1 MGQSILLNALVLLA
15 AALLF
20 VPLAKRLNLGSV
32 LGYLIAGVII
42 GPYGLGLI
50 GQEGQ
55 VLMDFA
61 EFGIVLMLFLIGL
74 ELEPAN
80 IRRLQKF
87 ILKAGLFQYT
97 FTTVIIGLLFVLIG
111 FDVATSAS
119 IGLAISMSSTALVLQ
134 MMKEKGLTRSP
145 AGEAALAVLLTQ
157 DVAVIPVLALLPLL
171 ASKTADL
178 GGSLISTLPGWLQ
191 TVAIL
196 AAIGAVMTSGKY
208 LLVPFLRFIARS
220 NLRELLTAAALFIV
234 LATAYFMGELGISP
248 ALGTFLAGVVLA
260 GSEFRHQLESDIEP
274 FKGILVGLFFISIGA
289 VIDFRSVASMPL
301 KVGVLFFSLVSLKA
315 LALFLAGGIARL
327 TMDQKIVLTA
337 SLTQIGEFAFVLFAF
352 MHRLSLISAPWM
364 DILLFLTALSMIFTP
379 MIMLLVERFLLP
391 KLLAG
396 REEGRAS
403 DVEYQPNPVV
413 IAGFGPFGST
423 VGRFLRA
430 NGVEA
435 TILDNDPDRVTLLR
449 KMGFK
454 AFFGDATR
462 LEVLKSAGIEEAKI
476 LVAAIGEWAINA
488 ELIYKARKAFPHLTI
503 LARVAHPVQAYE
515 LLSQGEAHIYR
526 ETLDTSVRLGVDC
539 LVKLGHRR
547 YSAFR
552 AAQKFLRYDEEA
564 LKVLFQT
571 REDEEAHLLTAR
583 EMIQIQEKLLM
594 KDRLY
599 NTSVYDHA
607 WDASIRESE
616 E

>member
-55 VLMDFA
+55 VLMHFA

-97 FTTVIIGLLFVLIG
+97 FTTFIIGLLFVLIG

-191 TVAIL
+191 TLTIL
-196 AAIGAVMTSGKY
+196 AAIGAVMMSGKY

-289 VIDFRSVASMPL
+289 VIDFRSVTSMPL
-301 KVGVLFFSLVSLKA
+301 KVGVLFFALVSLKA
-315 LALFLAGGIARL
+315 LAIFLAGGMARL

-337 SLTQIGEFAFVLFAF
+337 SLTQIGEFAFVL
-352 MHRLSLISAPWM
+352 
-364 DILLFLTALSMIFTP
+364 
-379 MIMLLVERFLLP
+379 
-391 KLLAG
+391 
-396 REEGRAS
+396 
-403 DVEYQPNPVV
+403 
-413 IAGFGPFGST
+413 
-423 VGRFLRA
+423 
-430 NGVEA
+430 
-435 TILDNDPDRVTLLR
+435 
-449 KMGFK
+449 
-454 AFFGDATR
+454 
-462 LEVLKSAGIEEAKI
+462 
-476 LVAAIGEWAINA
+476 
-488 ELIYKARKAFPHLTI
+488 
-503 LARVAHPVQAYE
+503 
-515 LLSQGEAHIYR
+515 
-526 ETLDTSVRLGVDC
+526 
-539 LVKLGHRR
+539 
-547 YSAFR
+547 
-552 AAQKFLRYDEEA
+552 
-564 LKVLFQT
+564 
-571 REDEEAHLLTAR
+571 
-583 EMIQIQEKLLM
+583 
-594 KDRLY
+594 
-599 NTSVYDHA
+599 
-607 WDASIRESE
+607 
-616 E
+616 